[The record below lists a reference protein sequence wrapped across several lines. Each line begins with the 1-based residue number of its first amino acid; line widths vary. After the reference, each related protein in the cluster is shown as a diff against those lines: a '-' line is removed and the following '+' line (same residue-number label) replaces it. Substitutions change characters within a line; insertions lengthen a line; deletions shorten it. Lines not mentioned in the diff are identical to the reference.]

1 MTSTTQRQGY
11 VTARRI
17 SKRNGKGGTVLR
29 VKWLGCA
36 LGPVAS
42 RICKSLDFT
51 GYLSNLSVL
60 PKAETRLFY
69 ADLCERPPIQTT
81 GHRSTGVRAYV
92 TRESDKSGGNL
103 DRAEESVTDN
113 VVINWK
119 SVFIIMGSVSPSS
132 CRCEAVE

>member
-1 MTSTTQRQGY
+1 MSFCA
-11 VTARRI
+11 VP
-17 SKRNGKGGTVLR
+17 
-29 VKWLGCA
+29 LGVNT
-36 LGPVAS
+36 LGSVAS

-119 SVFIIMGSVSPSS
+119 SVLIIMDSLSPSS

>member
-1 MTSTTQRQGY
+1 MSFCA
-11 VTARRI
+11 VP
-17 SKRNGKGGTVLR
+17 
-29 VKWLGCA
+29 LGVNT
-36 LGPVAS
+36 LGSVAS

-81 GHRSTGVRAYV
+81 GNRSTAVRASV
-92 TRESDKSGGNL
+92 TRQSKRNNSENS
-103 DRAEESVTDN
+103 DRAEESATDN

-119 SVFIIMGSVSPSS
+119 SVFMIMESLSPSS
-132 CRCEAVE
+132 CRREAVE

>member
-1 MTSTTQRQGY
+1 MSFCA
-11 VTARRI
+11 VP
-17 SKRNGKGGTVLR
+17 
-29 VKWLGCA
+29 LGVNT
-36 LGPVAS
+36 LGSVAS

-103 DRAEESVTDN
+103 GSAAWKRNNSDNSDRAEESVADN

-119 SVFIIMGSVSPSS
+119 SVFIIMESLSPSS
-132 CRCEAVE
+132 CRREAVE